1 MTRTRRIPT
10 VAVPLLVTLLAS
22 AIGAALLWSV
32 RDELPSQI
40 ASHWGVQGRADDFS
54 SFTEIMTLGLL
65 LPVGTVAPIALLGLA
80 IRHGAS
86 LAGVSAGT
94 GVFMAAL
101 SFGSA
106 YAQRGVAD
114 GEFVRLTN
122 SMFLWP
128 TALGIAVGVLVGL
141 ALRSKPRPG
150 PDSPVPA
157 DAARADV
164 SASAQI
170 AWHGGLRRG
179 RAGEI
184 VFAVAVL
191 AVAVIGIVLWITSGI
206 WFVALIALLLLVLL
220 HFFWAEVTID
230 HRGLSVSAMGKT
242 LRRVPLERLQVGRV
256 TQVRCLGEYGGWGFR
271 GGFDGSWGYV
281 TSDGEALRVERNGEP
296 DLVLTIDDAHAAA
309 ATLNTLLDRR
319 QS

>member
-106 YAQRGVAD
+106 YAH
-114 GEFVRLTN
+114 
-122 SMFLWP
+122 
-128 TALGIAVGVLVGL
+128 LGIAVGVLVGL

-150 PDSPVPA
+150 PDTPVPA